1 MRANRPRRI
10 GIDAR
15 RMPAGGLGRYLRE
28 HLARLPT
35 EAPDFRFVVFAH
47 PRDQSAILSL
57 SQKLE
62 IREVRGAPSTP
73 WGHALLWQAVR
84 TAELDLFHAPSM
96 PLPPLLPCRTAV
108 TVHDLSPGR
117 FPASDFQSWR
127 FRKRIESIGK
137 QADLILVVS
146 EAVAQEL
153 VIWMDRPADSMR
165 VVPNGV
171 ADSFV
176 TGGVADRSE
185 IDVLIGRLGLKL
197 PYAINITN
205 GSAAKGVDLL
215 LSAMRRIQGL
225 QMVLVGEGSDHPRV
239 QAMVAAAQLGPER
252 IKLLGNVSEREMR
265 MLYHRARVAV
275 VASRY
280 EGFGLPA
287 VEAMA
292 CGVPLVATKT
302 GGIPEVAGDAAV
314 LIDPDSPAAIA
325 EAVYRVAFEMDDGE
339 RESLVRRASAR
350 ARRFSWQSAV
360 RLTAAA
366 YRHVFAREMSDDSC

>member
-1 MRANRPRRI
+1 MI
-10 GIDAR
+10 
-15 RMPAGGLGRYLRE
+15 
-28 HLARLPT
+28 LA
-35 EAPDFRFVVFAH
+35 
-47 PRDQSAILSL
+47 
-57 SQKLE
+57 
-62 IREVRGAPSTP
+62 
-73 WGHALLWQAVR
+73 
-84 TAELDLFHAPSM
+84 
-96 PLPPLLPCRTAV
+96 
-108 TVHDLSPGR
+108 
-117 FPASDFQSWR
+117 
-127 FRKRIESIGK
+127 
-137 QADLILVVS
+137 VS

-325 EAVYRVAFEMDDGE
+325 EAVYRVAFELDDGE

-366 YRHVFAREMSDDSC
+366 YRHVFAGEMSDDSC